1 MENSSIAEVEPLV
14 AFSSAQSNRLAAV
27 IQDIWPQAC
36 SLLREL
42 VEENS
47 YTLNAEGV
55 RENARRIVAHF
66 APFGFRPHLI
76 PSRLP
81 GTAEHLFLDS
91 GGSGPAILLISH
103 LDTVYL
109 PEEQQA
115 GFSGWDDTPNRV
127 SGPGTYDIKGGT
139 VAIWML
145 VKCLMEE
152 DPESFSRHRW
162 ILGWN
167 ASEEMLVPDFSEVAR
182 EIAGNDLL
190 ACLVF
195 EGDNRRQEGLEII
208 TARSGLARFQ
218 IRVKGRSSHS
228 GNSHA
233 SGINAIVRL
242 AEIVGQVSAL
252 TDYGRH
258 TTVNVGVISGG
269 VTTNRV
275 PDFAEAMLEVRYRD
289 SSHFA
294 EVKTTITGF
303 RDDGGGVDTPGGAR
317 AEVIIEISDE
327 IPFWPEAAASRE
339 LTGLWIRA
347 GKHCGHPVSV
357 GRRSG
362 LSDANYFASHYPTL
376 DGLGPRGGNAHT
388 IVPDGS
394 SVRITEFIDLAS
406 LKTKTLV
413 NATAVLELIRKTL

>member
-1 MENSSIAEVEPLV
+1 MESSTIPEIEPIVPL
-14 AFSSAQSNRLAAV
+14 SSAQSQRIAAT
-27 IQDIWPQAC
+27 IQEIWPQAC
-36 SLLREL
+36 TLLREL

-55 RENARRIVAHF
+55 RENARRIVARF
-66 APFGFRPHLI
+66 APLNFLPQLV
-76 PSRLP
+76 PSRRP

-115 GFSGWDDTPNRV
+115 GFSGWDDTQNRV

-139 VAIWML
+139 AAIWML

-167 ASEEMLVPDFSEVAR
+167 ASEEMLSADFSEAAR

-208 TARSGLARFQ
+208 TARSGLAHFR

-242 AEIVGQVSAL
+242 AEIVGQVSVL
-252 TDYGRH
+252 TDYARH
-258 TTVNVGVISGG
+258 TTVNIGVIRGG

-275 PDFAEAMLEVRYRD
+275 PDFAEAMLEIRYRD
-289 SSHFA
+289 PSHFA
-294 EVKTTITGF
+294 EVKAAITGF
-303 RDDGGGVDTPGGAR
+303 SDAGGGIDAPGGAR
-317 AEVIIEISDE
+317 AEVLVEAQGE
-327 IPFWPEAAASRE
+327 IPFWPEADSSQK
-339 LTGLWIRA
+339 LTELWIRA
-347 GKHCGHPVSV
+347 GKQCGQPVSV

-406 LKTKTLV
+406 LQTKTLV
-413 NATAVLELIRKTL
+413 NATAVLELTKKTF

>member
-1 MENSSIAEVEPLV
+1 MESSSIAEVEPIV
-14 AFSSAQSNRLAAV
+14 PVPSQQTERLAAV
-27 IQDIWPQAC
+27 IRDIWPQAC
-36 SLLREL
+36 ALLREL

-55 RENARRIVAHF
+55 RENARRIVARF
-66 APFGFRPHLI
+66 APFKFRPLLI
-76 PSRLP
+76 PSRRP

-91 GGSGPAILLISH
+91 GGTGPTILLISH
-103 LDTVYL
+103 LDTVYP

-115 GFSGWDDTPNRV
+115 GFSGWDDTQNRV
-127 SGPGTYDIKGGT
+127 PGPGTYDIKGGT

-145 VKCLMEE
+145 LRCLMEE
-152 DPESFSRHRW
+152 NPEIFSQHRW

-167 ASEEMLVPDFSEVAR
+167 ACEELLSADFSEAAR
-182 EIAGNDLL
+182 EIAGNDTL
-190 ACLVF
+190 ACMVF
-195 EGDNRRQEGLEII
+195 EGDNRRQEGMEII
-208 TARSGLARFQ
+208 TARSGLAHFR

-228 GNSHA
+228 GSGHA

-242 AEIVGQVSAL
+242 AEIVGQVSRI

-258 TTVNVGVISGG
+258 TTVNVGVIRGG

-289 SSHFA
+289 PSHFE
-294 EVKTTITGF
+294 EVKAAIKGF
-303 RDDGGGVDTPGGAR
+303 ADAGGGIDAPEGAR
-317 AEVIIEISDE
+317 AEVVIEAQGE
-327 IPFWPEAAASRE
+327 IPFWPEANSSLNLAE
-339 LTGLWIRA
+339 FWIRA
-347 GKHCGHPVSV
+347 GKQCGHPVSV

-362 LSDANYFASHYPTL
+362 LSDANFFASHFPTL

-388 IVPDGS
+388 VVPDGS
-394 SVRITEFIDLAS
+394 SVRITEFVDLAS

-413 NATAVLELIRKTL
+413 NATAVLELTQRTL